1 LIERLEHLRD
11 SKVLVY
17 FSYTPLDDNILVPL
31 YKQLKEIGHTQKIDL
46 VLHSYGGAVDT
57 PYKVVMLIREFCEE
71 FAVIVPFVAKS
82 AASMLVLGA
91 DEVVMGPISELGPID
106 PLVKHPV
113 YEDILVPVQAVW
125 HCLDYLQR
133 SITSS
138 SDQEVAAF
146 MVTPL
151 LNKLDPWLIGDYEK
165 TIKASR
171 QYAETLLSRYMLKND
186 PEKVQT
192 VTQALT
198 EGFFSHGYPIGRR
211 EARNLGLKV
220 TDAQGELWD
229 IIWELYLG
237 YEKLFKGKENG
248 DQVLGQDQEQDRDE
262 NQDQVQNQ
270 NQDQNQDQ
278 DKEQEQ
284 SQNQ

>member
-1 LIERLEHLRD
+1 MKEEKRIGFIERLEQLRD

-17 FSYTPLDDNILVPL
+17 FSYTPLDDTIIIPL
-31 YKQLKEIGHTQKIDL
+31 YKQLKEIGHTKKIDL
-46 VLHSYGGAVDT
+46 ILHSYGGAVDT
-57 PYKVVMLIREFCEE
+57 PYKVVTLIREFCDE

-106 PLVKHPV
+106 PLVTHPV
-113 YEDILVPVQAVW
+113 YKDILIPVQAVW

-133 SITSS
+133 SVVNS
-138 SDQEVAAF
+138 SDQETASF

-171 QYAETLLSRYMLKND
+171 QYAETLLSNYMLKDNA
-186 PEKVQT
+186 ERVQN

-198 EGFFSHGYPIGRR
+198 EGYFSHGYPIGRR
-211 EARNLGLKV
+211 EAKELGLKV
-220 TDAQGELWD
+220 TEANGELWD
-229 IIWELYLG
+229 IIWKLYLG
-237 YEKLFKGKENG
+237 YEELFKIKE
-248 DQVLGQDQEQDRDE
+248 DE
-262 NQDQVQNQ
+262 EETKATN
-270 NQDQNQDQ
+270 
-278 DKEQEQ
+278 K
-284 SQNQ
+284 S

>member
-1 LIERLEHLRD
+1 MNAEERIGFIERLEQLRN

-17 FSYTPLDDNILVPL
+17 FSYTPLDDTIIIPL
-31 YKQLKEIGHTQKIDL
+31 YKQLKEMGHTKKIDL
-46 VLHSYGGAVDT
+46 ILHSYGGAVDT
-57 PYKVVMLIREFCEE
+57 PYKVVTLIREFCDE

-106 PLVKHPV
+106 PLVTHPV
-113 YEDILVPVQAVW
+113 YKDILIPVQAVW

-133 SITSS
+133 SVINC
-138 SDQEVAAF
+138 SDLEVASF

-171 QYAETLLSRYMLKND
+171 QYAETLLSSYMLKD
-186 PEKVQT
+186 DTERVLS

-198 EGFFSHGYPIGRR
+198 EGYFSHGYPIGRR
-211 EARNLGLKV
+211 EARELGLKV
-220 TDAQGELWD
+220 TEANGELWD
-229 IIWELYLG
+229 VIWKLYLG
-237 YEKLFKGKENG
+237 YEELFKVKE
-248 DQVLGQDQEQDRDE
+248 DE
-262 NQDQVQNQ
+262 EKNKATN
-270 NQDQNQDQ
+270 
-278 DKEQEQ
+278 K
-284 SQNQ
+284 S

>member
-1 LIERLEHLRD
+1 MNAAERICLIERLEQLRD

-17 FSYTPLDDNILVPL
+17 FSYTPLDDTILIPL
-31 YKQLKEIGHTQKIDL
+31 YQQLMEIGHTRKIDL

-57 PYKVVMLIREFCEE
+57 PYKVVMLIREFCDE

-113 YEDILVPVQAVW
+113 YKDVLVPVQAVW

-133 SITSS
+133 SISNS
-138 SDQEVAAF
+138 SDPDVASF
-146 MVTPL
+146 LVKPL
-151 LNKLDPWLIGDYEK
+151 LEKLDPWLIGDYEK

-171 QYAETLLSRYMLKND
+171 QYAETLLTRYMLKND
-186 PEKVQT
+186 VARVPI

-198 EGFFSHGYPIGRR
+198 EGYFSHGYPIGRY
-211 EARNLGLKV
+211 EARELGLIV
-220 TDAQGELWD
+220 TEAQDELWD
-229 IIWELYLG
+229 VIWNLYLG
-237 YEKLFKGKENG
+237 YEDLFKAKE
-248 DQVLGQDQEQDRDE
+248 
-262 NQDQVQNQ
+262 
-270 NQDQNQDQ
+270 
-278 DKEQEQ
+278 KESEE
-284 SQNQ
+284 SQCFSCGIIVESFGIRL

>member
-1 LIERLEHLRD
+1 MSLEAEERISFIERLEQLRD

-17 FSYTPLDDNILVPL
+17 FSYTPLDDTILVPL
-31 YKQLKEIGHTQKIDL
+31 YNQLKEIGHTHRIDL

-57 PYKVVMLIREFCEE
+57 PYKVVMLIREFCDE

-82 AASMLVLGA
+82 AASMVVLGA

-113 YEDILVPVQAVW
+113 YKDVLIPVQAVW

-133 SITSS
+133 SISNCT
-138 SDQEVAAF
+138 DMEVAAL

-151 LNKLDPWLIGDYEK
+151 LNMLDPLLIGDYEK

-171 QYAETLLSRYMLKND
+171 QYAETLLSRYMLKD
-186 PEKVQT
+186 LPEQVAN

-198 EGFFSHGYPIGRR
+198 EGYFSHGYPIGHR
-211 EARNLGLKV
+211 EAKELGLKV
-220 TDAQGELWD
+220 TEAQGELWD
-229 IIWELYLG
+229 IIWQLYLG
-237 YEKLFKGKENG
+237 YDELFKEKENS
-248 DQVLGQDQEQDRDE
+248 LLS
-262 NQDQVQNQ
+262 
-270 NQDQNQDQ
+270 
-278 DKEQEQ
+278 K
-284 SQNQ
+284 

>member
-1 LIERLEHLRD
+1 LSAEERVCLIERLEQLRD

-31 YKQLKEIGHTQKIDL
+31 YKQLMEIGHTKKIDL

-57 PYKVVMLIREFCEE
+57 PYKVVMLVREFCDE
-71 FAVIVPFVAKS
+71 FAVIVPYVAKS

-106 PLVKHPV
+106 PLVKHPI
-113 YEDILVPVQAVW
+113 YKDMLVPVQAVW

-133 SITSS
+133 SISNS
-138 SDQEVAAF
+138 PDPEVAAF
-146 MVTPL
+146 MVAPL

-165 TIKASR
+165 TIKASW
-171 QYAETLLSRYMLKND
+171 QYAETLLSRYMLKDD
-186 PEKVQT
+186 PERVQS

-198 EGFFSHGYPIGRR
+198 EGYFSHGYSIGRR
-211 EARNLGLKV
+211 EAKELGLRV

-229 IIWELYLG
+229 VIWKLYLA
-237 YEKLFKGKENG
+237 YEELFKEKE
-248 DQVLGQDQEQDRDE
+248 DE
-262 NQDQVQNQ
+262 DE
-270 NQDQNQDQ
+270 D
-278 DKEQEQ
+278 
-284 SQNQ
+284 SL

>member
-1 LIERLEHLRD
+1 MGWEGLSLNADERVSLIERLEQLRN

-17 FSYTPLDDNILVPL
+17 FSYTPLDDTILVPL
-31 YKQLKEIGHTQKIDL
+31 YKQLKDIGHTRKIDL

-57 PYKVVMLIREFCEE
+57 PYKVVTLIREFCEE

-113 YEDILVPVQAVW
+113 YKDILVPVQAVW

-133 SITSS
+133 SISNS
-138 SDQEVAAF
+138 PDPEVASL

-151 LNKLDPWLIGDYEK
+151 LEKLDPWLIGDYEK
-165 TIKASR
+165 TIKASQ
-171 QYAETLLSRYMLKND
+171 QYAERLLSRYMLKNN
-186 PEKVQT
+186 PERVPN

-198 EGFFSHGYPIGRR
+198 EGYFSHGYPIGRR
-211 EARNLGLKV
+211 EAKDLGLTV
-220 TDAQGELWD
+220 TEAHGELWEV
-229 IIWELYLG
+229 IWKLYLG
-237 YEKLFKGKENG
+237 YEELFKEKEELASYKTSEVYHG
-248 DQVLGQDQEQDRDE
+248 VAE
-262 NQDQVQNQ
+262 
-270 NQDQNQDQ
+270 
-278 DKEQEQ
+278 
-284 SQNQ
+284 SP